1 MHLLVQIISSLSS
14 NLCFARTWG
23 CELLRV
29 PPGVN
34 RMTVLHAASLVLLA
48 DAGAT
53 KEEAPEARETCFGK
67 QQKKEKR

>member
-1 MHLLVQIISSLSS
+1 
-14 NLCFARTWG
+14 
-23 CELLRV
+23 
-29 PPGVN
+29 
-34 RMTVLHAASLVLLA
+34 MTVLHAASLVLLA